1 MSKEQ
6 LQESDPPK
14 TLDKKKKEYD
24 LFADSSGD
32 EEEER
37 NKQEEDSVVQV
48 TQGQGKSLVDQEGYY
63 QPKTG
68 EVMNEKY
75 KVTEMAGKGVFSC
88 VVRADVIES
97 NQAENGVK

>member
-1 MSKEQ
+1 M
-6 LQESDPPK
+6 
-14 TLDKKKKEYD
+14 
-24 LFADSSGD
+24 
-32 EEEER
+32 
-37 NKQEEDSVVQV
+37 
-48 TQGQGKSLVDQEGYY
+48 VDQEGYY